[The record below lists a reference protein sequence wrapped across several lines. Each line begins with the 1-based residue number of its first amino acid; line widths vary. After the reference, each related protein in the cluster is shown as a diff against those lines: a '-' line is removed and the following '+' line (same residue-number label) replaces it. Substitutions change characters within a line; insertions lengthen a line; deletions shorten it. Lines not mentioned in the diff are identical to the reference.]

1 MSAEN
6 TFNKENLDFYLRE
19 LAKEYRRLSGK
30 QMKAE
35 IILVGGAAVL
45 TNYGFREMTTDID
58 AVIRASSTMKEAI
71 NHIGDRYHLPN
82 GWLNADFVHTASYS
96 DALAVHSEYVCT
108 RSNVLEIRTV
118 KGPYLIAMKLVSG
131 RRYKADLSDIIGV
144 LYEHQLA
151 GSPIDFQMV
160 DKAMTE
166 LYGSWDKV
174 DAYSRSVLEKAL
186 SSPDLKTL
194 FETQMTEELQ
204 AKESILEIDRKYPD
218 LVNADNI
225 NDIIEQA
232 RKKKDRSRD
241 DHPASDKP
249 L

>member
-6 TFNKENLDFYLRE
+6 TFNKENLDFYLQE
-19 LAKEYRRLSGK
+19 LAKEYRKLSGK
-30 QMKAE
+30 RTKAE

-58 AVIRASSTMKEAI
+58 AVISASDAMKDAI
-71 NHIGDRYHLPN
+71 NHVGDRYHLPN
-82 GWLNADFVHTASYS
+82 GWLNADFITTASYS
-96 DALAVHSEYVCT
+96 SELVIHSEYVCT
-108 RSNVLEIRTV
+108 RSNVIEIRTI
-118 KGPYLIAMKLVSG
+118 KGAYLIAMKLVSG

-151 GSPIDFQMV
+151 GDPIDFEMV
-160 DKAMTE
+160 DRAVTE

-174 DAYSRSVLEKAL
+174 DDYARAVLEKAL
-186 SSPDLKTL
+186 ESPDLKTL
-194 FETQMTEELQ
+194 FETQMAEENQ
-204 AKESILEIDRKYPD
+204 AKESILEIEQKYPE
-218 LVNADNI
+218 LINEDNI

-232 RKKKDRSRD
+232 RAKKLRS
-241 DHPASDKP
+241 